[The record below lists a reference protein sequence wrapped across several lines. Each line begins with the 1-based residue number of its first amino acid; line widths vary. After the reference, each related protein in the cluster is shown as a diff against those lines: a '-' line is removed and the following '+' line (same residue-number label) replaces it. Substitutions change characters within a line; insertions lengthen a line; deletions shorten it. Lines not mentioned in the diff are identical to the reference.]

1 MHKIKSVKPL
11 PLRKYKP
18 YPQPNYAMEQESY
31 WPYIVL
37 AVTFLLILI
46 SFLVVLYKYHKFKQ
60 DLDVY
65 KIDGANRASFWSRKG
80 I

>member
-1 MHKIKSVKPL
+1 MNKFKSVKPL
-11 PLRKYKP
+11 RKYRP
-18 YPQPNYAMEQESY
+18 YPQPDFAMEKESH

-37 AVTFLLILI
+37 AITFILILI

-65 KIDGANRASFWSRKG
+65 NIDGANRASFWSRKSKY
-80 I
+80 